1 MSNTGSNDPLGPIR
15 GPKGDQGPIPVPG
28 EGRPLPIPGIPGTPG
43 SKDRGG
49 KQQPTQGR
57 PQQRPSQRPAN
68 RPGPG
73 EGDTAFDRQVRERIK
88 AYPGTITYNDLIR
101 KSKRDSAILMVLM
114 LLLAVVFGA
123 SIGVIASVAF
133 GHAGEYAHSFR
144 SSGPQQ
150 RIDPRFGHA
159 SGDVGFFGPIGPLVP
174 AMFIGGLVGLL
185 VGGAASVWSFYGGA
199 NAILRMTH
207 ARRIEKD
214 DDPVLFNV
222 VEEMAIAGGLP
233 MPKIY
238 MIDDDS
244 LNAFATGRDPEH
256 GVVAITRGLRAK
268 LTRDELQGVMA
279 HELAHIRHYDIR
291 FSMLMATMV
300 GLIVIVSDGF
310 LRMMFYSGA
319 GHRGGARVAAR
330 GGGGGGGRGGG
341 GAMALVFV
349 LAIILAVISPII
361 AHLLQMA
368 YSRQREYL
376 ADAGAVELTRNPQ
389 GLASALSTLA
399 LDKAPQKETANR
411 GTAHMYIVNPLK
423 KMRSSGQR
431 RSSRF
436 CSHPP
441 IDDRIARLLAL
452 LR

>member
-15 GPKGDQGPIPVPG
+15 GPKGEQGPIPVPG
-28 EGRPLPIPGIPGTPG
+28 EGKPLPIPGIPGMPG
-43 SKDRGG
+43 S
-49 KQQPTQGR
+49 QGAGEKPQKPR
-57 PQQRPSQRPAN
+57 PAQRPA
-68 RPGPG
+68 RKPGPG
-73 EGDTAFDRQVRERIK
+73 ESDSAFDQRVRERIK

-101 KSKRDSAILMVLM
+101 KSKRDSAILIVLM
-114 LLLAVVFGA
+114 ILLAAVFGA
-123 SIGVIASVAF
+123 SIGVIVSVVF
-133 GHAGEYAHSFR
+133 GHAGDYAHSYMTGTTHRPADPKFDTATGG
-144 SSGPQQ
+144 SSF
-150 RIDPRFGHA
+150 DVFGSIA
-159 SGDVGFFGPIGPLVP
+159 PILP
-174 AMFIGGLVGLL
+174 AMLIGGLVGLL
-185 VGGAASVWSFYGGA
+185 VGGGASVWSFYGGA

-207 ARRIEKD
+207 ARRISKD

-222 VEEMAIAGGLP
+222 CEEMAIAGGLP

-238 MIDDDS
+238 IIDDDS

-310 LRMMFYSGA
+310 LRAMFYSGA
-319 GHRGGARVAAR
+319 GHRGGARVSTR
-330 GGGGGGGRGGG
+330 GGGGGGGGRGGG
-341 GAMALVFV
+341 AAIAVIFV
-349 LAIILAVISPII
+349 IAIILAILSPII
-361 AHLLQMA
+361 ARLLQMA

-399 LDKAPQKETANR
+399 CDRAPQKETANR

-431 RSSRF
+431 KSSAF
-436 CSHPP
+436 SSHPP